1 MNDAMKKV
9 ALTIGKFDG
18 FHLGHQTLLSDI
30 VRLAEEQE
38 MTPKI
43 LKLVTSDGGI
53 FDASEI
59 DEFLKESYPS
69 IEEVRYITFTPEF
82 AKMSPEEFV
91 SRILVG
97 EMNVG
102 YVAVGVDF
110 RFGKDRAGDT
120 ETLKQLG
127 KKYGFQVNVIDKLRI
142 EERIVSSSLIRE
154 KLTEGDMK
162 SAEMYLGRPYSIMGK
177 VESGKQLGQ
186 TLGYPTVNTKID
198 DSKILP
204 RFGVYSSVVRIF
216 DGNEWHNYRGITN
229 IGKRPSID
237 DGDKATVE
245 SFIYDFNDDIY
256 GFNVIIVPE
265 IFIRD
270 ERRFSG
276 LDELTQQIAKD
287 IEYASS
293 LTHQ

>member
-82 AKMSPEEFV
+82 ARLSPEEFV
-91 SRILVG
+91 SQILVG

-127 KKYGFQVNVIDKLRI
+127 TKYGFQVNVIDKLRI

-186 TLGYPTVNTKID
+186 TLGYPTVNTKLD

-216 DGNEWHNYRGITN
+216 DGNECIIIEALQISENVHLLMMGI
-229 IGKRPSID
+229 KQQL
-237 DGDKATVE
+237 KAL
-245 SFIYDFNDDIY
+245 SMILMMISMD
-256 GFNVIIVPE
+256 
-265 IFIRD
+265 
-270 ERRFSG
+270 
-276 LDELTQQIAKD
+276 LML
-287 IEYASS
+287 
-293 LTHQ
+293 